1 VDTPDTVWCGVALVD
16 AAVPR
21 AVDLDTTA
29 RLPSCK
35 TLLCDPAV
43 MRSEGW
49 LAMAA
54 THPNTVIHLS
64 SMAGDRY
71 PTTQVPCTDDDED
84 DGPSP

>member
-16 AAVPR
+16 AVVAR
-21 AVDLDTTA
+21 AVDLE

-35 TLLCDPAV
+35 TMSCDPAV
-43 MRSEGW
+43 IRSEGW
-49 LAMAA
+49 LAMAV

-71 PTTQVPCTDDDED
+71 PTTQVPCTDDDDD